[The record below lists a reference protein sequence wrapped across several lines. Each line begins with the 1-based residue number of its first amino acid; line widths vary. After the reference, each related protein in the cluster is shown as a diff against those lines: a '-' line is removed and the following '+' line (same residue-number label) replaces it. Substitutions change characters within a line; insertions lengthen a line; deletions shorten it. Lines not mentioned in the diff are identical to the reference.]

1 MARADSGLP
10 EQIADKIIQLILDE
24 HLEQGDRLP
33 KEAVLVERLGA
44 GRSTVREAMKLLQ
57 SRNIVRIKQ
66 GSGTYVASNPGVADD
81 PLGFTFIDD
90 KQRLARDLLE
100 VRFMIEPQIARMAAE
115 HATNDQ
121 VVCIKELCDES
132 ERLAEA
138 GEDYSTADTAFH
150 NAIAE
155 SSGNLVV
162 PRLMGVFKASVP
174 LFIDVTGKNAR
185 RGNYPHAPRCGRRH
199 RLTQSHRSARCDVF
213 ASGVQPQHDRRGH
226 AGTERINVRAARA
239 RSPFTF

>member
-1 MARADSGLP
+1 MARAESGLP
-10 EQIADKIIQLILDE
+10 EQISEKIIQLILDE

-33 KEAVLVERLGA
+33 KETVLVERLGA

-100 VRFMIEPQIARMAAE
+100 VRFMIEPQMARMAAE

-121 VVCIKELCDES
+121 VVCIQELCDES

-138 GEDYSTADTAFH
+138 GEDYSAAADTAFH

-162 PRLMGVFKASVP
+162 PRLMGVLKASVP
-174 LFIDVTGKNAR
+174 LFIDVTGKKLVEETIR
-185 RGNYPHAPRCGRRH
+185 TH
-199 RLTQSHRSARCDVF
+199 RDVADAIASRNPTAAHDAMYLHLVYNRNMIAEGAQEQSK
-213 ASGVQPQHDRRGH
+213 
-226 AGTERINVRAARA
+226 
-239 RSPFTF
+239 

>member
-10 EQIADKIIQLILDE
+10 EQISEKIIQLILDE

-121 VVCIKELCDES
+121 VACIKELCDES

-138 GEDYSTADTAFH
+138 GEDYPPPTPRSTMPLPRAPET
-150 NAIAE
+150 
-155 SSGNLVV
+155 SSF
-162 PRLMGVFKASVP
+162 PA
-174 LFIDVTGKNAR
+174 
-185 RGNYPHAPRCGRRH
+185 
-199 RLTQSHRSARCDVF
+199 
-213 ASGVQPQHDRRGH
+213 
-226 AGTERINVRAARA
+226 
-239 RSPFTF
+239 

>member
-10 EQIADKIIQLILDE
+10 EQISEKIIQLILDE

-90 KQRLARDLLE
+90 KRRLARDLLE
-100 VRFMIEPQIARMAAE
+100 VRFMIEPQMASMAAE
-115 HATNDQ
+115 HATDDQ
-121 VVCIKELCDES
+121 IICIKELCDES
-132 ERLAEA
+132 EHLAA
-138 GEDYSTADTAFH
+138 RDEDYSAAAFH
-150 NAIAE
+150 IAIAE
-155 SSGNLVV
+155 SCGNLVV
-162 PRLMGVFKASVP
+162 PRLMGMLKASVP
-174 LFIDVTGKNAR
+174 LFIDVTGKKLVEETIR
-185 RGNYPHAPRCGRRH
+185 THRGVAD
-199 RLTQSHRSARCDVF
+199 A
-213 ASGVQPQHDRRGH
+213 
-226 AGTERINVRAARA
+226 IAARNPTA
-239 RSPFTF
+239 AHDAMYLHLVYNRNMIAEGTQEQSE

>member
-10 EQIADKIIQLILDE
+10 EQISEKIIQLILDE

-90 KQRLARDLLE
+90 KRRLARDLLE
-100 VRFMIEPQIARMAAE
+100 VRFMIEPQMASMAAE
-115 HATNDQ
+115 Q
-121 VVCIKELCDES
+121 VVSRK
-132 ERLAEA
+132 
-138 GEDYSTADTAFH
+138 
-150 NAIAE
+150 
-155 SSGNLVV
+155 LV
-162 PRLMGVFKASVP
+162 
-174 LFIDVTGKNAR
+174 
-185 RGNYPHAPRCGRRH
+185 
-199 RLTQSHRSARCDVF
+199 
-213 ASGVQPQHDRRGH
+213 
-226 AGTERINVRAARA
+226 
-239 RSPFTF
+239 

>member
-10 EQIADKIIQLILDE
+10 EQISEKIIQLILDE

-90 KQRLARDLLE
+90 KRRLARDLLE
-100 VRFMIEPQIARMAAE
+100 VRFMIEPQMASMAAE
-115 HATNDQ
+115 HATDDQ
-121 VVCIKELCDES
+121 IICIKELCDES
-132 ERLAEA
+132 ERLAA
-138 GEDYSTADTAFH
+138 RDEDYSAADTAFH
-150 NAIAE
+150 IAIAE
-155 SSGNLVV
+155 SCGNLVV
-162 PRLMGVFKASVP
+162 PRLMGVLKASVP
-174 LFIDVTGKNAR
+174 LFIDVTGKKLV
-185 RGNYPHAPRCGRRH
+185 YCP
-199 RLTQSHRSARCDVF
+199 
-213 ASGVQPQHDRRGH
+213 
-226 AGTERINVRAARA
+226 
-239 RSPFTF
+239 

>member
-1 MARADSGLP
+1 MARAESGLP
-10 EQIADKIIQLILDE
+10 EQISEKIIQLILDE

-33 KEAVLVERLGA
+33 KETVLVERLGA

-100 VRFMIEPQIARMAAE
+100 
-115 HATNDQ
+115 
-121 VVCIKELCDES
+121 

-138 GEDYSTADTAFH
+138 GEDYSAADTAFH

-162 PRLMGVFKASVP
+162 PRLMGVLKASVP
-174 LFIDVTGKNAR
+174 LFIDVTGKKLVEETIR
-185 RGNYPHAPRCGRRH
+185 TH
-199 RLTQSHRSARCDVF
+199 RDVADAIASRNPTAAHDAMYLHLVYNRNMIAEGAQEQS
-213 ASGVQPQHDRRGH
+213 
-226 AGTERINVRAARA
+226 E
-239 RSPFTF
+239 

>member
-10 EQIADKIIQLILDE
+10 EQISEKIIQLILDE

-90 KQRLARDLLE
+90 KRRLARDLLE
-100 VRFMIEPQIARMAAE
+100 VRFMIEPQMASMAAE
-115 HATNDQ
+115 HATDDQ
-121 VVCIKELCDES
+121 IICIKELCDES
-132 ERLAEA
+132 EHLAA
-138 GEDYSTADTAFH
+138 RDEDYSAADTAFH
-150 NAIAE
+150 IAIAE
-155 SSGNLVV
+155 SCGNLVV
-162 PRLMGVFKASVP
+162 PRLLMGVLKAPVP
-174 LFIDVTGKNAR
+174 LFIDVTGKKLVEETIR
-185 RGNYPHAPRCGRRH
+185 TH
-199 RLTQSHRSARCDVF
+199 RDV
-213 ASGVQPQHDRRGH
+213 AD
-226 AGTERINVRAARA
+226 AIAARNPTA
-239 RSPFTF
+239 AHDAMYLHLVYNRNMIAEGAQEQSK